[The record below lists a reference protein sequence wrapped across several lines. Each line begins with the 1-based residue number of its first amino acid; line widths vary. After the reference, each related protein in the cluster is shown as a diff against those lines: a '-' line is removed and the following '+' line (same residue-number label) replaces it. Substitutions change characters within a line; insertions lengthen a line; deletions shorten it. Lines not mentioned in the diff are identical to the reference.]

1 MTARTLRILRAIIA
15 AALAIVSAWSVAT
28 ANFIAL
34 VVAIVLAMTLLYFFN
49 RSTREIT
56 QDERTR
62 ALYTRA
68 SRATIALTVPLASI
82 ASVILIALKE
92 RLPHDV
98 VVVSYKLAY
107 FCCVILLV
115 HAAFYSYFN
124 RKS

>member
-1 MTARTLRILRAIIA
+1 MTARTLRILRVIIA
-15 AALAIVSAWSVAT
+15 SALAIVSGWSVAT
-28 ANFIAL
+28 ENFIAL

-49 RSTREIT
+49 RSTKEIT

-92 RLPHDV
+92 HLPHDV
-98 VVVSYKLAY
+98 VVVSYTLAY
-107 FCCVILLV
+107 FSCMILLV
-115 HAAFYSYFN
+115 HAVFYSYYN